1 MSVENKQLPKHVAI
15 IMDGNRRWAK
25 KSTLPS
31 VFGHKK
37 GYEVFK
43 EAGNWCLARGIKY
56 LTVYAFSTENWQ
68 RSKKE
73 VSYLFSLLQFALEK
87 EIDDLNKKGV
97 RFQVAGRIN
106 ELPTKLQAAIK
117 KAIDLTKHNAK
128 AIFTLAVNYGGRA
141 EITDAVEYLLEKYP
155 RVKKITEKM
164 LGEFLYN
171 PAVPPPD
178 LIIRTSGEQR
188 LSGFLLW
195 QSAYSELFFTP
206 KLWPDFSENDLDAAL
221 EEYANRKRRYGK

>member
-1 MSVENKQLPKHVAI
+1 MVIENKQLPKHVAI

-25 KSTLPS
+25 KRHLPS

-37 GYEVFK
+37 GYEGFK
-43 EAGNWCLARGIKY
+43 EAGNWGLARGIKY

-106 ELPTKLQAAIK
+106 ELPAKLQTAIK

-128 AIFTLAVNYGGRA
+128 AVFILAVNYGGRA
-141 EITDAVEYLLEKYP
+141 EITDAVEALLEKYP

-171 PAVPPPD
+171 PTNPDPD

-195 QSAYSELFFTP
+195 QSAYSELYFTP

-221 EEYANRKRRYGK
+221 DEYANRKRRYGK